1 MNKVLIMAI
10 MALILSTGLRAQER
24 GKERIKAYK
33 TAYITEQLDLSSKEA
48 EVFWPVYNEYDKK
61 IFVLR
66 VEKMRKER
74 RRINDLGGPDALSDE
89 EATKTLNMMLN
100 SEKEVIKTK
109 EEMYKAL
116 SKILKPTKLFK
127 LYHAE
132 MSFNKRL
139 LSEYRHGKSGNKQ

>member
-1 MNKVLIMAI
+1 MNKVLIIAI
-10 MALILSTGLRAQER
+10 LALMLTTGLRAQER

-48 EVFWPVYNEYDKK
+48 EEFWPVYNKYDKK
-61 IFVLR
+61 IFTLR

-74 RRINDLGGPDALSDE
+74 SRIKELGGPDALSDE
-89 EATKTLNMMLN
+89 EASKTLQIMLN

-116 SKILKPTKLFK
+116 SKVLSPTKLFK

-132 MSFNKRL
+132 MSFKRRL
-139 LSEYRHGKSGNKQ
+139 LSEYRKGKPGNK

>member
-1 MNKVLIMAI
+1 MAI
-10 MALILSTGLRAQER
+10 MALILSNGLSAQDR